1 VHALDRPWRH
11 DHHGTGRAARDGV
24 RHAAE
29 HRRPHVAA
37 ATRADHDERRVLL
50 AAELDDAV
58 GRRSDSGP
66 EGDRGAQLLVLREAV
81 EERPCG
87 AQLLLAGAP
96 VRSGGKRTQPGSVGW
111 SRAYD
116 REMRVERV
124 AGADEVQKRL
134 GLLLAS
140 DEARHNLAFGILATA
155 RAHPDVYPELDGW
168 VVRDG
173 SRLVGGALRTPPHNL
188 VVLQPAEDRA
198 LGALAVAI
206 EDELPGVV
214 AAVPEVDLFA
224 SAWAERHGLRAVT
237 RFDQRIYVL
246 RALVPPGPT
255 PGAMRLANPRDRELA
270 LEWVRAFADEASDDD
285 GVDAA
290 RIERSVDARIAGA
303 EAGLALWEFD
313 GRPVSLAGFGGPTP
327 SGIRIGP
334 VYTPPELR
342 GRGYG
347 TAVTA
352 AASELLLERGYRFC
366 FLYTDLA
373 NPTSN
378 AIYRRIGYEPVC
390 DSREVAFVG

>member
-1 VHALDRPWRH
+1 VD
-11 DHHGTGRAARDGV
+11 V
-24 RHAAE
+24 
-29 HRRPHVAA
+29 
-37 ATRADHDERRVLL
+37 ERI
-50 AAELDDAV
+50 
-58 GRRSDSGP
+58 SG
-66 EGDRGAQLLVLREAV
+66 AEAV
-81 EERPCG
+81 EQR
-87 AQLLLAGAP
+87 LDRLLA
-96 VRSGGKRTQPGSVGW
+96 
-111 SRAYD
+111 
-116 REMRVERV
+116 E
-124 AGADEVQKRL
+124 
-134 GLLLAS
+134 
-140 DEARHNLAFGILATA
+140 DEARHNLAYGILATA
-155 RAHPDVYPELDGW
+155 RQHPGLYPDVHGW
-168 VVRDG
+168 IVRDG

-188 VVLQPAEDRA
+188 VVVQPTKDRA
-198 LGALAVAI
+198 LGPLAAAI

-224 SAWAERHGLRAVT
+224 SAWAERHGLRVVT

-246 RALVPPGPT
+246 RVVVPPAPT
-255 PGAMRLANPRDRELA
+255 PGAMRLANRRDRELMLA
-270 LEWVRAFADEASDDD
+270 WVGAFADEALDAD
-285 GVDAA
+285 GDDAA

-303 EAGLALWEFD
+303 DAGLALWELD

-334 VYTPPELR
+334 VYTPPENR

-390 DSREVAFVG
+390 DSREVSFVAP